1 MGMGIPVI
9 CNNIGDTGSV
19 IEETGTGVVV
29 NEFSEEMYNKVINQ
43 VDQVLQIPK
52 EKIRAAAFQY
62 FDLTNGIADYLKVYK
77 RVLKN

>member
-29 NEFSEEMYNKVINQ
+29 NEFSEEMYNKVISQ

-52 EKIRAAAFQY
+52 EKIRSAAFQY
-62 FDLTNGIADYLKVYK
+62 FDLSNGIADYLKVYK